1 MLKIMADLDVLILT
15 NGPGEVNT
23 WVRPVVAE
31 LVQRWPG
38 VRISVVLAPDVNS
51 SGREAE
57 MARLLPGVDRVQAAK
72 HYIRFLLTGR
82 TAESWDWRPQ
92 GVVLFLGGDQGFS
105 AFIARRLGY
114 PIVAYAEWQVR
125 WPRFF
130 ARFGL
135 REDQVRGRSP
145 KETFP
150 GQFQVVGDLMADGM
164 QPTPEGMIQART
176 QLGVAATETL
186 VALLPGSKPLKLSLG
201 IPLFVGVAEQMQKLR
216 PEVRFYI
223 PVAPGLKGEDLA
235 YYGQPS
241 NKDIALMSGAAC
253 HLEREGNNEWL
264 VTPQGARVQL
274 SYARPAYDLL
284 AASDLALTTVGA
296 NTAELGMLG
305 VPMIV
310 VIPTNR
316 LDVMRAWDGLPG
328 LLSNLPGVGSSIATW
343 INKRLSSKL
352 GLLAWPNIRA
362 GRMVVPELR
371 QVITASQLAALTQE
385 WLDAPERRQHLRT
398 ELQEVMGKRGAA
410 SAFVRLAESVIA

>member
-1 MLKIMADLDVLILT
+1 MNNLDVLILT

-31 LVQRWPG
+31 LVKRWPG
-38 VRISVVLAPDVNS
+38 VRISIILAPDVNS

-57 MARLLPGVDRVQAAK
+57 MARLLPGVHRVQAAN

-82 TAESWDWRPQ
+82 TAEGWDWRPQ

-105 AFIARRLGY
+105 AFIARRLRY

-135 REDQVRGRSP
+135 REDQVRSRSP

-164 QPTPEGMIQART
+164 QPDSEGIAQART
-176 QLGVAATETL
+176 QLGITATETL
-186 VALLPGSKPLKLSLG
+186 VALLPGSKPIKLSLG
-201 IPLFVGVAEQMQKLR
+201 IPLFVGVAEQIQKLR
-216 PEVRFYI
+216 PDVRFYI

-235 YYGQPS
+235 YYGQPN
-241 NKDIALMSGAAC
+241 NKDIALMGGASC
-253 HLEREGNNEWL
+253 HLEREGNDEWL
-264 VTPQGARVQL
+264 VTPQGTRVQL

-328 LLSNLPGVGSSIATW
+328 LLSNLPGVGSGIATW

-371 QVITASQLAALTQE
+371 QVITASQLAVIAEE
-385 WLDAPERRQHLRT
+385 WLDAPERCQHLRT